1 MDIFQ
6 IVLAM
11 IGLIFIAYLILVMA
25 QVWPLILIAIG
36 LVGVIK
42 MLNNKR

>member
-11 IGLIFIAYLILVMA
+11 IGIIFIAYLVLVMT
-25 QVWPLILIAIG
+25 QVWPLILIALG
-36 LVGVIK
+36 LVGVVNWIK
-42 MLNNKR
+42 RR